1 MPLIPPE
8 MAESA
13 PLLPFTVHGD
23 RGPPAQLV
31 HFSPVCTMYKKTE
44 LDHQISAGTLY
55 TVPKDGRVGAAP
67 GGRVPLKPL
76 GGATSVMPS

>member
-31 HFSPVCTMYKKTE
+31 HFSPVCTRKQNLTTKSRRALSTRSLKT
-44 LDHQISAGTLY
+44 AGS
-55 TVPKDGRVGAAP
+55 VPRQAA
-67 GGRVPLKPL
+67 
-76 GGATSVMPS
+76 AFPSNLSEEQRL